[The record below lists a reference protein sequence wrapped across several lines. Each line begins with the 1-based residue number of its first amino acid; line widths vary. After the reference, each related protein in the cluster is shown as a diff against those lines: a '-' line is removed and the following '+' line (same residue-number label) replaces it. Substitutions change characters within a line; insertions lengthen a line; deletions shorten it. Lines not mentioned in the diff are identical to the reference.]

1 MAKQMMDNEDSLRRR
16 ARRRLIG
23 AVAIT
28 LVVVLLLPMLLDNEP
43 KPVGQNIE
51 LRIPDKD
58 KVGDFVPKMN
68 LPSVSAPAAEPP
80 VSVPPASVPVV
91 VSGPVSASPAVSQ
104 VVATPAPAIAGISDS
119 KALPTLAA
127 TNAQAGQE
135 PDTAK
140 PGEKAQTTP
149 KSGFVVQI
157 GAFSKAATAYNW
169 QKKLSKRGFRV
180 YTEKVSDKIR
190 VRVGPYTTREAAEKS
205 RHTLEAE
212 GLHPNI
218 IELK

>member
-28 LVVVLLLPMLLDNEP
+28 LVVVLLLPMLLDTEP
-43 KPVGQNIE
+43 KPVGQDIE

-58 KVGDFVPKMN
+58 KMGDFVPKMN
-68 LPSVSAPAAEPP
+68 LPSVSAPAAVPP
-80 VSVPPASVPVV
+80 VSVPVV
-91 VSGPVSASPAVSQ
+91 VSAPVSSSPAASQ
-104 VVATPAPAIAGISDS
+104 VVAAPAPAIAGTSDS
-119 KALPTLAA
+119 KALSVPAT
-127 TNAQAGQE
+127 TNAQPGHE

-140 PGEKAQTTP
+140 SETKPDEQAQATP

-157 GAFSKAATAYNW
+157 GAFSKAATAHDW
-169 QKKLSKRGFRV
+169 QKKLSKRGFKV

-218 IELK
+218 IALK